1 MLFDD
6 DDWDTDEGSPLYEEA
21 FYSDLPQELEFILTT
36 EPDYEG
42 FCVDVYNTEYTITF
56 DEDGVKTIPSG
67 CLVITKDRAISLS
80 MYRMLKIGFGVSEK
94 FQYRTVSQDVANV
107 WIKWDMDLRQDI
119 HDGVLKDDG
128 DIV

>member
-1 MLFDD
+1 MLFDEE
-6 DDWDTDEGSPLYEEA
+6 DWDIEDNGSLYEEA
-21 FYSDLPQELEFILTT
+21 FYSDLPEELEFILTT

-42 FCVDVYNTEYTITF
+42 FCVDVYNTQYTINF
-56 DEDGVKTIPSG
+56 GEEGAKTEHTG

-94 FQYRTVSQDVANV
+94 FQYRTVKPAVANV

-119 HDGVLKDDG
+119 HDGVLKDNG